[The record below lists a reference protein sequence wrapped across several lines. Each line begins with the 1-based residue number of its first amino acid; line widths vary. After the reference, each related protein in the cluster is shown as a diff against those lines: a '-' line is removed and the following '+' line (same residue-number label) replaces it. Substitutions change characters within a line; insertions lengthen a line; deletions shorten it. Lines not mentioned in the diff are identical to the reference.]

1 MVVPTGWLAEPAA
14 QQVRI
19 DACGEARLGFRV
31 RVGDAPV
38 RRARIAV
45 DVTVGGVR
53 LGQQAEALVT
63 VR

>member
-1 MVVPTGWLAEPAA
+1 MDGRSDTTLRFVLRPA
-14 QQVRI
+14 
-19 DACGEARLGFRV
+19 GE
-31 RVGDAPV
+31 PV

-45 DVTVGGVR
+45 DVSIGSRR